1 MSFEPEFQGVP
12 CEAGVDLIEHVSMK
26 MEKRNS
32 VQIVENF
39 WAQVWQS
46 RNPDAVDHLVAS
58 DFAITSGGVKISS
71 REGFK
76 KWVAAFLSSINDFEF
91 HVIETFQ
98 NETGDRVV
106 SRWRVT
112 GKNNGFMGSA
122 PCQSPIDMTGTAV
135 LHVREDGLLQ
145 HNWVER
151 SALEVHRS
159 LNAAK

>member
-1 MSFEPEFQGVP
+1 MN
-12 CEAGVDLIEHVSMK
+12 
-26 MEKRNS
+26 MEKRDS
-32 VQIVENF
+32 VSIVENF
-39 WAQVWQS
+39 WHEVWKS
-46 RNPDAVDHLVAS
+46 RNPDAVDRLVAE
-58 DFAITSGGVKISS
+58 DFVITSGGVEIRS
-71 REGFK
+71 RGDFK
-76 KWVAAFLSSINDFEF
+76 KWIAAFLASIDDFKF
-91 HVIETFQ
+91 QVIETFQ

-112 GKNNGFMGSA
+112 GRNNGFMGSE

-159 LNAAK
+159 LQATK

>member
-1 MSFEPEFQGVP
+1 
-12 CEAGVDLIEHVSMK
+12 

-32 VQIVENF
+32 VRIVENF
-39 WAQVWQS
+39 WRQVWQS
-46 RNPDAVDHLVAS
+46 RNPDAVDELVAE
-58 DFAITSGGVKISS
+58 DFAITSGGVTISS
-71 REGFK
+71 RKDFK
-76 KWVAAFLSSINDFEF
+76 RWVAAFLASINDFEF
-91 HVIETFQ
+91 HVVESFQ

-112 GKNNGFMGSA
+112 GKNNGFMGSQ

-159 LNAAK
+159 LSAGKRGT

>member
-1 MSFEPEFQGVP
+1 
-12 CEAGVDLIEHVSMK
+12 

-32 VQIVENF
+32 VRIVENF
-39 WAQVWQS
+39 WRQVWQS
-46 RNPDAVDHLVAS
+46 RNPDAVDELVAE
-58 DFAITSGGVKISS
+58 DFAITSGGVTISS
-71 REGFK
+71 RQHFK
-76 KWVAAFLSSINDFEF
+76 RWVAAFLASINDFEF
-91 HVIETFQ
+91 HVVESFQ

-112 GKNNGFMGSA
+112 GKNNGFMGSQ

-159 LNAAK
+159 LGTGKQGA

>member
-1 MSFEPEFQGVP
+1 
-12 CEAGVDLIEHVSMK
+12 
-26 MEKRNS
+26 MEKRDS
-32 VQIVENF
+32 VSIVENF
-39 WAQVWQS
+39 WHEVWKS
-46 RNPDAVDHLVAS
+46 RNPDAVDRLVAE
-58 DFAITSGGVKISS
+58 DFVITSGGVEIRS
-71 REGFK
+71 RGDFK
-76 KWVAAFLSSINDFEF
+76 KWIAAFLASIDDFKF
-91 HVIETFQ
+91 QVIETFQ

-112 GKNNGFMGSA
+112 GRNNGFMGSE

-159 LNAAK
+159 LQATK

>member
-1 MSFEPEFQGVP
+1 MNR
-12 CEAGVDLIEHVSMK
+12 L
-26 MEKRNS
+26 NS
-32 VQIVENF
+32 VEIAENF
-39 WAQVWQS
+39 WNKVWQQQ
-46 RNPDAVDHLVAS
+46 NPDAVDTLVAE
-58 DFAITSGGVKISS
+58 DFAITSGGVVIRS
-71 REGFK
+71 RADFK
-76 KWVAAFLSSINDFEF
+76 KWVAAFLASIDDFRFE
-91 HVIETFQ
+91 VVETFQ

-112 GKNNGFMGSA
+112 GRNKGFMGSE

-159 LNAAK
+159 LRQAR

>member
-1 MSFEPEFQGVP
+1 
-12 CEAGVDLIEHVSMK
+12 MK
-26 MEKRNS
+26 MAKRNS
-32 VQIVENF
+32 VRIVENF
-39 WAQVWQS
+39 WRQVWQS
-46 RNPDAVDHLVAS
+46 RNPDAVDELVAD
-58 DFAITSGGVKISS
+58 DFAITSGGVTVSS
-71 REGFK
+71 RKDFK
-76 KWVAAFLSSINDFEF
+76 RWVAAFLASINDFEF
-91 HVIETFQ
+91 HVVESFQ

-112 GKNNGFMGSA
+112 GKNNGFMGSQ

-159 LNAAK
+159 LGAGKQGA